1 MRRLVQ
7 VAMALALLALM
18 VGCGSSGSSSSS
30 RNRPPPI
37 ERTVLLEVARKAQ
50 AEMRTQLHDSTV
62 AVRGMQCRPA
72 SRVAYACSLGV
83 VSGTKKARRGAV
95 VVIYLKFDPVTNK
108 GQMAFAASS
117 NRQWARVLVKR

>member
-1 MRRLVQ
+1 
-7 VAMALALLALM
+7 MALALLAAM
-18 VGCGSSGSSSSS
+18 VGCGSSGTSGSSK
-30 RNRPPPI
+30 NRPPPI

-50 AEMRTQLHDSTV
+50 EEMRTQLHDTSV
-62 AVRGMQCRPA
+62 NVRGMQCRPA

-83 VSGTKKARRGAV
+83 VSGAKKARRGAI